1 MSSDGSGKTSGA
13 GDARNRARSD
23 EADRT
28 EAAWSDADL
37 VALGREAVAQEAEA
51 LRGLAAALDDS
62 FAAAVRILLRSRG
75 RVLVTG
81 LGKSGF
87 VARKL
92 AATLTSTG
100 TPSQFIHPVEAAHG
114 DLGIVSG
121 SEVLIAISR
130 SGANPEVTALLA
142 FCRTFGMRT
151 IAITADAVSDAARA
165 ADVVLHTPFER
176 EACPLNLTP
185 TTSTIAAMAMGDALS
200 VALIRLRGFAAEDF
214 AMFHPSGALGRS
226 LLLTVGELMH
236 SGAELPVVSHRL
248 TLRQSLPEI
257 VGKRLGGACVVDDD
271 GRLVG
276 LCVDGDIK
284 RVLLDREQAL
294 DLPITEAMNPRPTTI
309 TSGELAIRALRLMER
324 REGGAVTLLIV
335 ADEAGR
341 PTGLL
346 HIHDILRAGLL

>member
-1 MSSDGSGKTSGA
+1 MNRLPDDVP
-13 GDARNRARSD
+13 DA
-23 EADRT
+23 E
-28 EAAWSDADL
+28 L
-37 VALGREAVAQEAEA
+37 IALGREAIAQEAEA
-51 LRGLAAALDDS
+51 LSRLALTLDAP
-62 FAAAVRILLRSRG
+62 FAATVRLLLGARG

-81 LGKSGF
+81 LGKSGI

-114 DLGIVSG
+114 DLGIVTG
-121 SEVLIAISR
+121 SEVLIAITR

-151 IAITADAVSDAARA
+151 VTITADPRSDAARA
-165 ADVVLHTPFER
+165 ADLVLHTPIER

-185 TTSTIAAMAMGDALS
+185 TTSAIAAMAMGDALAI
-200 VALIRLRGFAAEDF
+200 ALIHRRGFAPEDF

-236 SGAELPVVSHRL
+236 TGEELPVVSHRL

-284 RVLLDREQAL
+284 RVLLEKEQAL
-294 DLPITEAMNPRPTTI
+294 DLPITSTMNPQPTTI
-309 TSGELAIRALRLMER
+309 GAGELAIRALRLMER

-335 ADEAGR
+335 AGDDGR
-341 PTGLL
+341 PAGLL

>member
-1 MSSDGSGKTSGA
+1 MNAGGAGRPEGSGKAPGEKS
-13 GDARNRARSD
+13 
-23 EADRT
+23 
-28 EAAWSDADL
+28 WSDAEL
-37 VALGREAVAQEAEA
+37 IGLGREAVAQEAAA
-51 LRGLAAALDDS
+51 LGGLAGKLDSS
-62 FAAAVRILLRSRG
+62 FAAAVRILLESRG
-75 RVLVTG
+75 RVMVTG

-121 SEVLIAISR
+121 SEVLIAVSR
-130 SGANPEVTALLA
+130 SGANPEVTALLS

-151 IAITADAVSDAARA
+151 IVITADPASDAARA
-165 ADVVLHTPFER
+165 ADVILHTPIER

-185 TTSTIAAMAMGDALS
+185 TTSTVAAMAMGDALA

-214 AMFHPSGALGRS
+214 ALFHPSGALGRS
-226 LLLTVGELMH
+226 LLLTAGELMH
-236 SGAELPVVSHRL
+236 TGDELPVVSHRL

-294 DLPITEAMNPRPTTI
+294 DLPITTAMNPRPTTI
-309 TSGELAIRALRLMER
+309 TAGELAISALRLMER

-335 ADEAGR
+335 ADGQGR
-341 PTGLL
+341 PVGLL

>member
-1 MSSDGSGKTSGA
+1 M
-13 GDARNRARSD
+13 NRPLP
-23 EADRT
+23 DR
-28 EAAWSDADL
+28 DPADL
-37 VALGREAVAQEAEA
+37 PDAELIALGREAVAQEASA
-51 LRGLAAALDDS
+51 LGDLAGALDAS
-62 FAAAVRILLRSRG
+62 FAAAVRLLLGAHG

-114 DLGIVSG
+114 DLGVVTG

-130 SGANPEVTALLA
+130 SGANPEVTALLS

-151 IAITADAVSDAARA
+151 IAITADPHSDAARA
-165 ADVVLHTPFER
+165 ADIVLHTPLVR

-185 TTSTIAAMAMGDALS
+185 TTSTVAAMAMGDALV
-200 VALIRLRGFAAEDF
+200 VALITLRGFAAEDF
-214 AMFHPSGALGRS
+214 ALFHPSGALGRS

-236 SGAELPVVSHRL
+236 TGDELPVVSHRL
-248 TLRQSLPEI
+248 TLRASLPEI

-271 GRLVG
+271 GRLAG

-284 RVLLDREQAL
+284 RVLLHREQAL
-294 DLPITEAMNPRPTTI
+294 DLPITEAMNPRPSTI
-309 TSGELAIRALRLMER
+309 GAGELAIRALRLMER
-324 REGGAVTLLIV
+324 REGGAITLLIV
-335 ADEAGR
+335 VDDDGR
-341 PTGLL
+341 PAGLL

>member
-1 MSSDGSGKTSGA
+1 MNARHGDIGA
-13 GDARNRARSD
+13 G
-23 EADRT
+23 
-28 EAAWSDADL
+28 EAAAAGWDDDAL
-37 VALGREAVAQEAEA
+37 VALGREAIAQEADA
-51 LRGLAAALDDS
+51 LLGLATALDPA
-62 FAAAVRILLRSRG
+62 FAAAVRVVLTAQG

-114 DLGIVSG
+114 DLGVVSG

-151 IAITADAVSDAARA
+151 IAITADPASDAARA
-165 ADVVLHTPFER
+165 ADLVLHTPIAR

-185 TTSTIAAMAMGDALS
+185 TTSAVAAMAMGDALA

-214 AMFHPSGALGRS
+214 ALFHPSGALGRS

-236 SGAELPVVSHRL
+236 TGDELPVVPNRL

-284 RVLLDREQAL
+284 RVLLERENAL

-309 TSGELAIRALRLMER
+309 GAGELAIRALRLMER

-335 ADEAGR
+335 ADETGR
-341 PTGLL
+341 PVGLL